1 MPQYNIMKVTARTP
15 GKVGEPI
22 TLSDPKLEKALL
34 DAGVIAKPD
43 ESKPKE
49 TKVVAP
55 TKKKTRKPRAKK
67 AD

>member
-1 MPQYNIMKVTARTP
+1 MPQYKVIKTTVRTP
-15 GKVGEPI
+15 VKVGESI
-22 TLSDPKLEKALL
+22 VLNDANLEKALL

-43 ESKPKE
+43 ESKPEE

-55 TKKKTRKPRAKK
+55 AEKKTRKPRAKK